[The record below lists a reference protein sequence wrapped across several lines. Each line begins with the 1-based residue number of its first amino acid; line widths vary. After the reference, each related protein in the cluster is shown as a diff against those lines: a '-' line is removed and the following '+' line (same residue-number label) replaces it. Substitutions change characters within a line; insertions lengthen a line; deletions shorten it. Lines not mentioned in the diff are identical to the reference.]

1 MGYGFFLAV
10 VIITIFTTHNM
21 SSIPFFI
28 IHTPSPYS
36 ADSRLKEQRQAL
48 VNVFSD
54 GTIMWMPQAILRS
67 TCAFD
72 TKYFPFD
79 ANECHLKFSSWTH
92 DGTKLDLVFFGGN
105 EKFMTDDYIPGNEWN
120 LQETRGE
127 RNTKIYECCPN
138 TPYVDLKFYIK
149 MKRRTA
155 FYSFILLLPCALLS
169 LLVLIIFWVPP
180 ESPAKLQLGE

>member
-1 MGYGFFLAV
+1 
-10 VIITIFTTHNM
+10 
-21 SSIPFFI
+21 
-28 IHTPSPYS
+28 
-36 ADSRLKEQRQAL
+36 
-48 VNVFSD
+48 
-54 GTIMWMPQAILRS
+54 MWMPQAILRS

-79 ANECHLKFSSWTH
+79 ENECHLKFSSWTH
-92 DGTKLDLVFFGGN
+92 DGTKLDLVFFGAS

-120 LQETRGE
+120 LEETRGE

-138 TPYVDLKFYIK
+138 TPYIDLKFYIR

-180 ESPAKLQLGE
+180 ESPAKLQLGECHQRLKLAHALLRVSKLSCHISFFLLIAFRMSLF

>member
-1 MGYGFFLAV
+1 MSIDHYLCFTYVACFVFLLSA
-10 VIITIFTTHNM
+10 
-21 SSIPFFI
+21 SSNDCPI
-28 IHTPSPYS
+28 S

-79 ANECHLKFSSWTH
+79 DNECYLKFSSWTH
-92 DGTKLDLVFFGGN
+92 DGTMLDLVFFEN
-105 EKFMTDDYIPGNEWN
+105 KEKFMTDDYIPGNEWT
-120 LQETRGE
+120 LRETRGI
-127 RNTKIYECCPN
+127 RSKKIYECCPDV
-138 TPYVDLKFYIK
+138 PYIDLKFFVRL
-149 MKRRTA
+149 KRKVA

-169 LLVLIIFWVPP
+169 LLTLIIFWVPP
-180 ESPAKLQLGE
+180 ESPAKLQLGESQVCTS

>member
-1 MGYGFFLAV
+1 
-10 VIITIFTTHNM
+10 M
-21 SSIPFFI
+21 STVSLISK
-28 IHTPSPYS
+28 HSPYS

-48 VNVFSD
+48 VNVFFD

-92 DGTKLDLVFFGGN
+92 DGTKLDLIFFGGN

-120 LQETRGE
+120 LEATRGE

-138 TPYVDLKFYIK
+138 TPYIDLKFYIQ
-149 MKRRTA
+149 MKRKTA

-180 ESPAKLQLGE
+180 ESPAKLQLGEWIRRLKLAHACLSDSQL